1 MCYAGMHLA
10 EMCHLKYPKI
20 PRIILWIM
28 VEIAIIG
35 SDMQVYCTLWFPSNN
50 AEKCQ
55 MCQLETCLTTIL
67 LLCPGKNPSQDLNT
81 AIGL

>member
-55 MCQLETCLTTIL
+55 TGNLPYNRFVIM
-67 LLCPGKNPSQDLNT
+67 PWKKSFSGS
-81 AIGL
+81 